1 MNNIERIIP
10 TKETIAIGPM
20 EQNEAICLIT
30 NGIISKISQED
41 LISLN
46 ELAQDIHLWPL
57 LLSLVR
63 GQLSHYLKQ
72 YQLSFCG
79 AIRDVKAKLHDN
91 GLTAFDINNIESV
104 KMSRR
109 LAVKAC
115 IETTLK
121 LLTKSLS
128 DKIKMLLLWTGIG
141 TALQTAVLNNL
152 WNISKQ
158 DAETAI
164 DTLWNYG
171 LVQFTNAKM
180 YLNSIAHRCA
190 EVHVVISQYIID
202 SIESKEVDALSPF
215 VGSGHMSVRQ
225 GLMLLCKQS
234 FRVHNVPPSQI
245 KEYYLKNM
253 LDQIQNL
260 SLPYFLKLINMHVI
274 TNPHMIK
281 LTLERIREC
290 LMNSSYTLQLHML
303 SLGEKFNILITECK
317 EILKSAHK
325 VCRKLNQD
333 VHKHLVGNNYVDLI

>member
-1 MNNIERIIP
+1 
-10 TKETIAIGPM
+10 
-20 EQNEAICLIT
+20 
-30 NGIISKISQED
+30 
-41 LISLN
+41 
-46 ELAQDIHLWPL
+46 
-57 LLSLVR
+57 
-63 GQLSHYLKQ
+63 
-72 YQLSFCG
+72 
-79 AIRDVKAKLHDN
+79 
-91 GLTAFDINNIESV
+91 
-104 KMSRR
+104 
-109 LAVKAC
+109 
-115 IETTLK
+115 
-121 LLTKSLS
+121 
-128 DKIKMLLLWTGIG
+128 
-141 TALQTAVLNNL
+141 
-152 WNISKQ
+152 
-158 DAETAI
+158 
-164 DTLWNYG
+164 
-171 LVQFTNAKM
+171 M